1 MQQPPRTM
9 TDTFLNLRELTISI
23 IQGLVITAAV
33 LFIYQWSVQ
42 NGSSE
47 EKTRAMVFTT
57 LIFANVFLCLVNRS
71 FFYSMVSSIKNR
83 NRLFPIVIG
92 LTLAL
97 LFAILYIDAF
107 AGFFK
112 VTGLSFQEVGITIL
126 VAGASVLWFE
136 FYKLYKRITASSLL
150 TITP

>member
-1 MQQPPRTM
+1 
-9 TDTFLNLRELTISI
+9 
-23 IQGLVITAAV
+23 
-33 LFIYQWSVQ
+33 
-42 NGSSE
+42 
-47 EKTRAMVFTT
+47 
-57 LIFANVFLCLVNRS
+57 
-71 FFYSMVSSIKNR
+71 MVSSIKNR

-112 VTGLSFQEVGITIL
+112 VTGLSLQEVGITIL

-136 FYKLYKRITASSLL
+136 FYKLYKRIPQTKFLQ
-150 TITP
+150 IPH